1 MIWNMI
7 VPDMGSLTG
16 GSPMYFVAQLQDI
29 TARKRAEELKA
40 SLGDQRQAQKTEAA
54 EIVEPGKM
62 LAGLPHG
69 LETLLV
75 VEDEEAVRKLACK
88 ILQRNGYTVM
98 EARHGIEALLICDR
112 YDGPI
117 HLLLTDVVMPQMS
130 GPVLAERLAAG
141 RPEMKVLY
149 MSGYAHSALVHHGM
163 LDPDTAFLQKPFT
176 PDDMA
181 RKVRQILDGSREG

>member
-1 MIWNMI
+1 MIWNTI

-29 TARKRAEELKA
+29 TARKRAEDLKA

-69 LETLLV
+69 SETLLV
-75 VEDEEAVRKLACK
+75 VDDEEAVRKLACK

-98 EARHGIEALLICDR
+98 EARHGIEALLICAR

-181 RKVRQILDGSREG
+181 RKVCQILDGSREG